1 MKSDASTRRTLPRRT
16 LPRWSAL
23 LALVPAACG
32 GSTQEAAPPP
42 ESPARAAV
50 VEELAPLEPS
60 KIIFAMGGIEN
71 DFRKCFF
78 RNPRDRGTLRVRWQA
93 DTDGVAH
100 DATIVESTLETPAI
114 EECLLGRVNEL
125 RFGRLERPAHG
136 EWVFV
141 FRLATPPDPKLS
153 KAGKKARKRSASDDE
168 GEGISVD
175 PNSPG
180 WIEPHRVADIVEA
193 GMGLFARCYRTGISR
208 QEALAGNVRLQFVVG
223 EDGRIQTI
231 SDQGSDLPDLYAVD
245 CVAEGFYALKFPKPE
260 RGGPVTVSYR
270 IRLN

>member
-1 MKSDASTRRTLPRRT
+1 MKSDASIRRTLRC
-16 LPRWSAL
+16 WSTIIAL
-23 LALVPAACG
+23 GAAACG
-32 GSTQEAAPPP
+32 GSPQAAAPPP
-42 ESPARAAV
+42 ESPATATP

-78 RNPRDRGTLRVRWQA
+78 RNPRDRGTLHVRWQT

-100 DATIVESTLETPAI
+100 DATIVDSTLETAAV
-114 EECLLGRVNEL
+114 EECLLGRVNDL
-125 RFGRLERPAHG
+125 RFGPLERPAQG

-141 FRLATPPDPKLS
+141 FRLATPPDPKPS
-153 KAGKKARKRSASDDE
+153 KAGKKAKKRADDD

-180 WIEPHRVADIVEA
+180 WLEPYRVADIVEA

-223 EDGRIQTI
+223 ADGRIQTI

-270 IRLN
+270 MRLN